1 MADSYFLV
9 QSKTETVMS
18 SFLNAWLDEEPTKT
32 KAMIWTMKDFAR
44 HLASDISLLR
54 KNTDLRKQLTKAGQ
68 LWKVK
73 KCGESTNPIYLMKN
87 AQT

>member
-1 MADSYFLV
+1 
-9 QSKTETVMS
+9 
-18 SFLNAWLDEEPTKT
+18 
-32 KAMIWTMKDFAR
+32 MKDFAR

-54 KNTDLRKQLTKAGQ
+54 KNTDLRKQLTEAGQ